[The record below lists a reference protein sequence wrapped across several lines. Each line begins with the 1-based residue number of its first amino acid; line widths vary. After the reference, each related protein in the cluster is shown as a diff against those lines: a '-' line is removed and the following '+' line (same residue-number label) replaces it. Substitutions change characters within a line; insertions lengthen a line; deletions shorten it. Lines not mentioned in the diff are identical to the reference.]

1 MKTIRSSHFACA
13 AILALLALPAAA
25 LAQSAQSSGP
35 TTPPAAASSP
45 IASQPI
51 SGKSMQERVENHIK
65 QLHAQLRITPAEQ
78 PQWDQFAQVM
88 RDNARDMDQA
98 IIQRAQQYPT
108 MNAVQN
114 MQSWEQIAEAHAR
127 QLQKLVPAF
136 DNLYNAI
143 CTKLFSNA
151 SRKAAS
157 STTPAWDSKFHVS
170 PPPTVRRQRLCRHA
184 AGNVG
189 AVLSKDATIRPAS
202 AVQAASG
209 SRQANMTNDIRN
221 GGRCQWADPECLS
234 IFFRP
239 LDK

>member
-25 LAQSAQSSGP
+25 LAQSAQSSAP

-98 IIQRAQQYPT
+98 IMQRAQQYPT

-136 DNLYNAI
+136 DNLYNAMPEEQK
-143 CTKLFSNA
+143 KLTDQVFRANA
-151 SRKAAS
+151 E
-157 STTPAWDSKFHVS
+157 
-170 PPPTVRRQRLCRHA
+170 RHA
-184 AGNVG
+184 AQ
-189 AVLSKDATIRPAS
+189 SRHRPNAGVS
-202 AVQAASG
+202 V
-209 SRQANMTNDIRN
+209 
-221 GGRCQWADPECLS
+221 
-234 IFFRP
+234 
-239 LDK
+239 K